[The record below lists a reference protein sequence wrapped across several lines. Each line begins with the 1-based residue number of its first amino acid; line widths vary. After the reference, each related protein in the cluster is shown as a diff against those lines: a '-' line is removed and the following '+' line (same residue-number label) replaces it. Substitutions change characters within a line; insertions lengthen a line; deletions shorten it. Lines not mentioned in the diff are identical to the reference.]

1 MVYFPLMTKR
11 QKELRRGFF
20 AKCGPNVATL
30 AAVFGSLP
38 NIAFYIKDTEGRII
52 AINRYNCELC
62 NIPSPDAAIG
72 KRSSDLF
79 PPAYADFCMARD
91 REVIAT
97 GKPIVNRR
105 YAKVANLSASANI
118 LSIHPVYGLDGAI
131 VGTLCTYH
139 RDAKTPVGPI
149 WEDRF
154 DAILEKINANIAKP
168 LSVEGLAAE
177 ARMSVSNFQRMFM
190 KIIGVRPGRYI
201 IQQRLN
207 AACRLLE
214 GTDLGI
220 YDIALATGFC
230 DQSHFTKM
238 FKSLRGM
245 SPGVYRKTHATISS

>member
-1 MVYFPLMTKR
+1 MTKQQKKF
-11 QKELRRGFF
+11 QKEFF

-30 AAVFGSLP
+30 AAVFDSLP
-38 NIAFYIKDTEGRII
+38 NIAFYIKDEEGRIV

-62 NIPSPDAAIG
+62 NIPSPSAAIG

-79 PPAYADFCMARD
+79 PRAYADFCMARD

-105 YAKVANLSASANI
+105 YAKVANLSASTNI
-118 LSIHPVYGLDGAI
+118 LSIHPVHGLDGTI
-131 VGTLCTYH
+131 IGTLCTYH
-139 RDAKTPVGPI
+139 RDAKAPVGPV

-154 DAILEKINANIAKP
+154 DAILEKINANIARP
-168 LSVEGLAAE
+168 LTVEELATE
-177 ARMSVSNFQRMFM
+177 AGMSVSNFQRMFM

-214 GTDLGI
+214 NSDLGI
-220 YDIALATGFC
+220 CDIALATGFC

-238 FKSLRGM
+238 FKRERGVT
-245 SPGVYRKTHATISS
+245 PGGYRRHHRRQ

>member
-1 MVYFPLMTKR
+1 MTKR
-11 QKELRRGFF
+11 QKEIQRQFF
-20 AKCGPNVATL
+20 AKCGPNVAML
-30 AAVFGSLP
+30 AAVFDSLP
-38 NIAFYIKDTEGRII
+38 NIAFYIKDAEGRIV

-79 PPAYADFCMARD
+79 PRAYADFCMARD

-118 LSIHPVYGLDGAI
+118 LSIHPVYGLDGTI
-131 VGTLCTYH
+131 VGTFCTYH
-139 RDAKTPVGPI
+139 RDATAPVGPV

-154 DAILEKINANIAKP
+154 DAIIEKINANIAKP
-168 LSVEGLAAE
+168 LSVEKLAAE
-177 ARMSVSNFQRMFM
+177 AGMSVSKFQRMFM

-214 GTDLGI
+214 SSDLGI

-230 DQSHFTKM
+230 DQSHFTKI
-238 FKSLRGM
+238 FKSWRGM
-245 SPGVYRKTHATISS
+245 APGAYRRRHGSCGRTVRV